1 MRLPLYDN
9 LRALQLPRQ
18 IRCKRFLSSVCD
30 TVWKPEN
37 DSILEQLVA
46 IHGKS
51 PKTFDKVAEGIP
63 ESTSG
68 MCLQRWRYLHPE
80 DNVLEIKGYPPKDS
94 KELARLTNK
103 YWTDEED
110 KLLIEAARMRGREWK
125 QISEEHIPH
134 RTYSG
139 IRFRWFNHIQPQL
152 IKENVSLEQFY
163 KIANDIRE
171 NGPAPYL
178 EKLKALQFED
188 KDLLGSETDF
198 INFPIETPQGISRSS
213 RYWTAEEDKILIEAM
228 QKHGRKWKQISNDY
242 IPCRTHVA
250 VRYRWFNRIRPL
262 LIYEYLS
269 LEQGKTRESPTSAYL
284 RKWKS
289 MRSRH
294 AVMLSDKE
302 ETKKFSSKAG
312 KDATR
317 FKSRCWTIEEDKIL
331 VEVIRK
337 RGRKWREISDEYF
350 PHRTHLAV
358 RFRWFNRIQPLL
370 INEDLSLEQFNDVI
384 NSIIQNGAD
393 NLGKIS
399 KEVPAVPLDAIKSI
413 CGRKNEKT
421 RHKPRQWTK
430 EEDDFIREQVMLHGY
445 KWTLIA
451 SKLTNAETYQVRHR
465 YFSNSTRNTARRKWT
480 SEEDK
485 ILLRQI
491 AKYGMNW
498 QLVVAGL
505 TGRTDIDCLFRWLT
519 LSYNSSSKNDLQ
531 WSAREQKVLWT
542 RVADHGDDWNEVTKG
557 MPRRSAYDCKNYCM
571 RFYKSLSDAK
581 LVRLDASESMS
592 NNLRELGRFMMTDR
606 VIGYNSHLGGKTY
619 YNKRSYWSQEELNTL
634 CTMAETYRGKI
645 IDWEKISA
653 AFKERS
659 PSQCHA
665 QWDRVRFAP
674 SSWTVAEDEILKN
687 LLSGNPSI
695 DWATIAQRLPGRTV
709 FQCKN
714 RWHEVLNPVSK
725 SKPFSQYELALLR
738 KAVEVTERGPNG
750 GINWSLI
757 VQRYFPTR
765 GRKQL
770 FDKWHRLTYETF
782 SERTLGRWTQEEN
795 ELLIK
800 GVEKYKGS
808 PGMWQKIAYTIGSR
822 TRFQCRHRWSFSLD
836 PRLKKGSWGM
846 DELKLLLEGI
856 EKHGLK
862 WATIAK
868 TIPGRSDRACAQ
880 KFYELKDCHVKRKK
894 RRSPGDWMLTLKLE
908 NILRRFGSNKTLT
921 LK

>member
-1 MRLPLYDN
+1 MTQ
-9 LRALQLPRQ
+9 QLPRH

-30 TVWKPEN
+30 TTVWKPEN

-46 IHGKS
+46 VHGKS
-51 PKTFDKVAEGIP
+51 PKTFDKIAEGIP
-63 ESTSG
+63 ESTSA

-80 DNVLEIKGYPPKDS
+80 DSVLEIKGYPPKDS
-94 KELARLTNK
+94 EGLARLTNK

-110 KLLIEAARMRGREWK
+110 KILIEAARKRGRDWR

-139 IRFRWFNHIQPQL
+139 IRFRWFNHIRPQL
-152 IKENVSLEQFY
+152 IKENISLEHFY

-171 NGPAPYL
+171 NGPTSYL

-188 KDLLGSETDF
+188 KDLLGSESV
-198 INFPIETPQGISRSS
+198 NSPIKIQKETIRSS
-213 RYWTAEEDKILIEAM
+213 RYWTAEEDKVLIEAM
-228 QKHGRKWKQISNDY
+228 KKHGRKWKLISNEY
-242 IPCRTHVA
+242 IPSRTPVA
-250 VRYRWFNRIRPL
+250 VRSRWFNRIRPL

-269 LEQGKTRESPTSAYL
+269 LKQGNAGERPTSTYL

-289 MRSRH
+289 LSSRH
-294 AVMLSDKE
+294 AVMLNEKK
-302 ETKKFSSKAG
+302 ETKNVSSKVRTG
-312 KDATR
+312 ATR
-317 FKSRCWTIEEDKIL
+317 FKSGYWTVEEDKIL
-331 VEVIRK
+331 VEAIRK
-337 RGRKWREISDEYF
+337 HGRKWRLISDEYF
-350 PHRTHLAV
+350 PYRTHLAV
-358 RFRWFNRIQPLL
+358 RFRWLNRIQPLL
-370 INEDLSLEQFNDVI
+370 KNENLSLELFNDVI
-384 NSIIQNGAD
+384 DSIIQNGVD
-393 NLGKIS
+393 NLEKIS
-399 KEVPAVPLDAIKSI
+399 KDVPAVSLDAIRSI
-413 CGRKNEKT
+413 CGRRNEKT

-451 SKLTNAETYQVRHR
+451 SKLTNVETYQVRHR
-465 YFSNSTRNTARRKWT
+465 YFSNSTRRKWT
-480 SEEDK
+480 LEEDK
-485 ILLRQI
+485 ILLRRI

-505 TGRTDIDCLFRWLT
+505 TERTDIDCLFRWLT
-519 LSYNSSSKNDLQ
+519 LSYNSSSKNDFQ

-542 RVADHGDDWNEVTKG
+542 RVADHGDDWNEVAKG
-557 MPRRSAYDCKNYCM
+557 MPRRSAYDCKRYCM
-571 RFYKSLSDAK
+571 RFYNSLNDAK
-581 LVRLDASESMS
+581 FAKLNASESMS
-592 NNLRELGRFMMTDR
+592 KNLRELGRFMMTDR

-634 CTMAETYRGKI
+634 RTMAETYRGKI
-645 IDWEKISA
+645 INWDKISA

-665 QWDRVRFAP
+665 QWDRIRFTQP
-674 SSWTVAEDEILKN
+674 SWTVAEDEILKN
-687 LLSGNPSI
+687 LLSGNPSV
-695 DWATIAQRLPGRTV
+695 DWTIVAQHLPGRTV

-714 RWHEVLNPVSK
+714 RWHEVLNPISK
-725 SKPFSQYELALLR
+725 SKPFSQYELTLLR
-738 KAVEVTERGPNG
+738 KAVEVTERCPNG

-770 FDKWHRLTYETF
+770 SDRWYRLTRETF

-822 TRFQCRHRWSFSLD
+822 TRFQCRHRWTFSLD
-836 PRLKKGSWGM
+836 PQLKKGSWNM
-846 DELKLLLEGI
+846 DEVKLLLEGI
-856 EKHGLK
+856 EKHGTK
-862 WATIAK
+862 WATVAK
-868 TIPGRSDRACAQ
+868 TIPGRSDRACVQ

-908 NILRRFGSNKTLT
+908 NILRRFDRNKS
-921 LK
+921 